1 MYKSVDLINSV
12 FKFTNDINIKT
23 LETEI
28 FNEEYES
35 CTFQTNKQTFRS
47 RIAKKTPNKRGYFVV
62 FWTKD
67 NANKN

>member
-28 FNEEYES
+28 F
-35 CTFQTNKQTFRS
+35 
-47 RIAKKTPNKRGYFVV
+47 
-62 FWTKD
+62 
-67 NANKN
+67 